1 MSTLASGATG
11 NNAVSCSPYT
21 SGSGGYFLGVQGGDL
36 ACRTT
41 MLALDRAAGLTGND
55 CCLDCL
61 GAQPRGV
68 FSTFTIDQGSDDG
81 YCRAAV
87 AKINAALELGFRR
100 SRRGGAAGQTTA

>member
-1 MSTLASGATG
+1 MLSELVSATG
-11 NNAVSCSPYT
+11 DNAVSCSPYT

-36 ACRTT
+36 ACRAT
-41 MLALDRAAGLTGND
+41 MGALDRAAGLSGNA

-87 AKINAALELGFRR
+87 EKINAALELGFRR
-100 SRRGGAAGQTTA
+100 SRRRGGAAQTTP